1 MVEEVSDD
9 NVVVDVDDNL
19 VEVVGDVDV
28 VVIVV
33 VDVDDAV
40 VEVFGDVNVVVFVV
54 VEDVDVDDAVVEV
67 VVDVDDVADV
77 VCVVLVCVFFKHL
90 PSHDE

>member
-40 VEVFGDVNVVVFVV
+40 VEEVCGVNVVVIVV
-54 VEDVDVDDAVVEV
+54 EEDVDVDDAVV
-67 VVDVDDVADV
+67 DV
-77 VCVVLVCVFFKHL
+77 VCVVLVCVSFKHL

>member
-40 VEVFGDVNVVVFVV
+40 VEVFGDVNVV
-54 VEDVDVDDAVVEV
+54 
-67 VVDVDDVADV
+67 DVDDVADV
-77 VCVVLVCVFFKHL
+77 VCVVLICVSFKHL